1 MLRFLIKGVLR
12 DRSRSLFSFIA
23 IVMGVLLAVLFR
35 GFMAG
40 VFDDMLHQSAV
51 LMTGHVKVT
60 TRAWVDEADIM
71 PNDLAVLDVDSL
83 VAQLSTDYPEM
94 DWDPR
99 ILFAGLLDVP
109 DDVGET
115 RAQGPMLGIAV
126 DFLSPESGAR
136 QVELWELDSRL
147 VRGRLPASPEEVLL
161 GERFATR
168 LGIEPGEVGT
178 FVGATMHGGFATYN
192 FHVVG
197 TVALGVGGIDQNLLL
212 ADLTGARAALD
223 MEDGASAIFGLYKD
237 MFYDDAGSVALS
249 NTFNQL
255 HSEPEDEFSLMMQPL
270 RAQNSLGQIVDFSK
284 GATLVII
291 LIFMFIVVVL
301 LWNLGLMNGL
311 RRYGEFGVRLAMGE
325 TNEHEIRSVLTVV
338 KINNELERI
347 ADCAV
352 NIAEEVAN
360 YGEMLETIPSTF
372 RVMAN
377 SVVGML
383 RDATR
388 SLSNLDKRLAE
399 QVLGF
404 DDTVDQFKREIIL
417 DAQQKVASGEF
428 TAKFA
433 FKLLTVAKSLE
444 RVADHSTNI
453 CEQVIYLE
461 SGMVVRHMP
470 QGWSKPARPGS

>member
-109 DDVGET
+109 DDAGET
-115 RAQGPMLGIAV
+115 RVQGPMLGIAV
-126 DFLSPESGAR
+126 DFLSPEAGAR

-147 VRGRLPASPEEVLL
+147 VRGRLPERAEEVLL
-161 GERFATR
+161 GERFAIR

-178 FVGATMHGGFATYN
+178 FVGVTMHGGFATYN

-249 NTFNQL
+249 AAFNGSQAD
-255 HSEPEDEFSLMMQPL
+255 PEDEFSLMMQPL

-325 TNEHEIRSVLTVV
+325 TKGHVYWTMLGESLLVG
-338 KINNELERI
+338 I
-347 ADCAV
+347 AA
-352 NIAEEVAN
+352 
-360 YGEMLETIPSTF
+360 
-372 RVMAN
+372 
-377 SVVGML
+377 SVVGTILGLLVVYYLQEVGIDYTTLLEDYEMPISGVMRGKITPDCYYIGFIPGVVATLLGTML
-383 RDATR
+383 AGRGIY
-388 SLSNLDKRLAE
+388 KRQMSEL
-399 QVLGF
+399 
-404 DDTVDQFKREIIL
+404 FKEL
-417 DAQQKVASGEF
+417 M
-428 TAKFA
+428 
-433 FKLLTVAKSLE
+433 
-444 RVADHSTNI
+444 
-453 CEQVIYLE
+453 LE
-461 SGMVVRHMP
+461 S
-470 QGWSKPARPGS
+470 

>member
-83 VAQLSTDYPEM
+83 VAQLSTDHPEM

-109 DDVGET
+109 DDAGET
-115 RAQGPMLGIAV
+115 RAQGPMFGIAV
-126 DFLSPESGAR
+126 DFLSPEAGAR

-178 FVGATMHGGFATYN
+178 FVGVTMHGGFATYN

-197 TVALGVGGIDQNLLL
+197 TVALGVGGLDQNLLL

-291 LIFMFIVVVL
+291 LIFMFIVVML

-325 TNEHEIRSVLTVV
+325 TKSHVYWTMLGESLLVG
-338 KINNELERI
+338 I
-347 ADCAV
+347 AA
-352 NIAEEVAN
+352 
-360 YGEMLETIPSTF
+360 
-372 RVMAN
+372 
-377 SVVGML
+377 SVVGTILGLLVVYYLQEVGIDYTTLLEDYEMPISGVMRGKITPDCYYIGFIPGVAATLLGTML
-383 RDATR
+383 AGRGIYKR
-388 SLSNLDKRLAE
+388 QLSQL
-399 QVLGF
+399 
-404 DDTVDQFKREIIL
+404 FKEL
-417 DAQQKVASGEF
+417 M
-428 TAKFA
+428 
-433 FKLLTVAKSLE
+433 
-444 RVADHSTNI
+444 
-453 CEQVIYLE
+453 LE
-461 SGMVVRHMP
+461 S
-470 QGWSKPARPGS
+470 

>member
-109 DDVGET
+109 DDAGET
-115 RAQGPMLGIAV
+115 RVQGPMLGIAV
-126 DFLSPESGAR
+126 DFLSPEAGAR

-147 VRGRLPASPEEVLL
+147 VRGRLPERPEEVLL
-161 GERFATR
+161 GERFAIR

-178 FVGATMHGGFATYN
+178 FVGVTMHGGFATYN

-249 NTFNQL
+249 AAFNGSQAD
-255 HSEPEDEFSLMMQPL
+255 PEDEFSLMMQPL

-325 TNEHEIRSVLTVV
+325 TKGHVYWTMLGESLLVG
-338 KINNELERI
+338 I
-347 ADCAV
+347 AA
-352 NIAEEVAN
+352 
-360 YGEMLETIPSTF
+360 
-372 RVMAN
+372 
-377 SVVGML
+377 SVVGTILGLLVVYYLQEVGIDYTTLLEDYEMPISGVMRGKITPDCYYIGFIPGVVATLLGTML
-383 RDATR
+383 AGRGIY
-388 SLSNLDKRLAE
+388 KRQMSEL
-399 QVLGF
+399 
-404 DDTVDQFKREIIL
+404 FKEL
-417 DAQQKVASGEF
+417 M
-428 TAKFA
+428 
-433 FKLLTVAKSLE
+433 
-444 RVADHSTNI
+444 
-453 CEQVIYLE
+453 LE
-461 SGMVVRHMP
+461 S
-470 QGWSKPARPGS
+470 

>member
-109 DDVGET
+109 DDAGET

-126 DFLSPESGAR
+126 DFLSPEAGAR

-147 VRGRLPASPEEVLL
+147 VRGRLPERAEEVLL
-161 GERFATR
+161 GERFAIR

-178 FVGATMHGGFATYN
+178 FVGVTMHGGFATYN

-249 NTFNQL
+249 AAFNGSQAD
-255 HSEPEDEFSLMMQPL
+255 PEDEFSLMMQPL

-325 TNEHEIRSVLTVV
+325 TKGHVYWTMLGESLLVG
-338 KINNELERI
+338 I
-347 ADCAV
+347 AA
-352 NIAEEVAN
+352 
-360 YGEMLETIPSTF
+360 
-372 RVMAN
+372 
-377 SVVGML
+377 SVVGTILGLLVVYYLQEVGIDYTTLLEDYEMPISGVMRGKITPDCYYIGFIPGVVATLLGTML
-383 RDATR
+383 AGRGIY
-388 SLSNLDKRLAE
+388 KRQMSEL
-399 QVLGF
+399 
-404 DDTVDQFKREIIL
+404 FKEL
-417 DAQQKVASGEF
+417 M
-428 TAKFA
+428 
-433 FKLLTVAKSLE
+433 
-444 RVADHSTNI
+444 
-453 CEQVIYLE
+453 LE
-461 SGMVVRHMP
+461 S
-470 QGWSKPARPGS
+470 